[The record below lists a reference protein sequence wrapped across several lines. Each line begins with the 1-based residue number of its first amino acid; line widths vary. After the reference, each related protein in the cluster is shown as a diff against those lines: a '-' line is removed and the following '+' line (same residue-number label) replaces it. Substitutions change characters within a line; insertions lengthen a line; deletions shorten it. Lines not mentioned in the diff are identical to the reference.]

1 VSFFEHFSSHLS
13 KDGEQLDRW
22 CKNSRIQEKL
32 RIGIDGNG
40 RWVVSETLGATGTV
54 IEMEKIE

>member
-40 RWVVSETLGATGTV
+40 RLVGSETLGATGPGH
-54 IEMEKIE
+54 